1 MAKESE
7 LCDEN
12 HKMCSKCGKILPLDC
27 FYKGAGYSKGVRG
40 ICKECSKEWDENRKN
55 NNPCYYKEHYAK
67 NKERIKK
74 KSRLWYQK
82 NKERAEEYRKERRP
96 IIRERERQRR
106 KTDPIYSMKRR
117 IRIMI
122 SNSFRK
128 VGYSKSQETSE
139 IIGMNLDD
147 FDEYLRKTFA
157 NRYGYEWDNVEP
169 VHIDHIIP
177 LATAKTEEDVM
188 KLCNYSNLQLLK
200 AKDNLIKSSRL
211 DWE

>member
-1 MAKESE
+1 
-7 LCDEN
+7 
-12 HKMCSKCGKILPLDC
+12 
-27 FYKGAGYSKGVRG
+27 
-40 ICKECSKEWDENRKN
+40 
-55 NNPCYYKEHYAK
+55 
-67 NKERIKK
+67 
-74 KSRLWYQK
+74 
-82 NKERAEEYRKERRP
+82 
-96 IIRERERQRR
+96 
-106 KTDPIYSMKRR
+106 
-117 IRIMI
+117 MI

-211 DWE
+211 EWE